1 MLYVKEEKGE
11 FRKNL
16 MLSILDWIIL
26 SFTGLKNICTQ
37 NCQILFGKD
46 YLFNI
51 EYVKFIVYLG
61 EMPAD
66 EKYSKYLI
74 SDFWAIASRLKNTN
88 LEILE

>member
-11 FRKNL
+11 FRKNR
-16 MLSILDWIIL
+16 MLSILDWITL

-37 NCQILFGKD
+37 NCWILFGKD

-61 EMPAD
+61 EMPED